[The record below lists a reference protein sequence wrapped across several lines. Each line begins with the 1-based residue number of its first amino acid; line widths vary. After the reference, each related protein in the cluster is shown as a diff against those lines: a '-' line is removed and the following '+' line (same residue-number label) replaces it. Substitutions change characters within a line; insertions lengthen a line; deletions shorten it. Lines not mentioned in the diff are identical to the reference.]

1 VLSLTLHTQLVR
13 LMVNAGCRVSF
24 DLESAGMPKQDDRRE
39 HGDVWRVVYSDVDDD
54 VEPILRAR
62 ATSGAAHQLRRVT
75 GYAQR
80 TWCFDMSSAAGE
92 SDGFVIVR
100 RATRE
105 RKTDYDA
112 RVHAV
117 ARTER
122 RQQVNIDSLP
132 GVSRKKA
139 IDAKWVVTHASVPT
153 IQGSCVTYRVS
164 LHVKTDVCVHRLRDG
179 QASDGRHWT
188 ESARAARHCAL
199 LARVSAGAMC
209 GAACAVV
216 TCVRTR

>member
-1 VLSLTLHTQLVR
+1 
-13 LMVNAGCRVSF
+13 
-24 DLESAGMPKQDDRRE
+24 MPKQDDRRE

-122 RQQVNIDSLP
+122 RQQVNI
-132 GVSRKKA
+132 
-139 IDAKWVVTHASVPT
+139 
-153 IQGSCVTYRVS
+153 QGSCVTYRVS